1 MTEIIRLAFALIPA
15 ALRVA
20 PVRLIADFRHA
31 GYITLLERRLAQV
44 FWLNEMN
51 NQEMLGKYKIIGE
64 LGRGAMGVV
73 YEAFDTVI
81 ERTVAIKT
89 ILKSAIHGSD
99 AEEVFNRFRREARA
113 AGRLSHPKIISIYEY
128 GENDDMAYIVMEL
141 VRGKELSEYFD
152 HGRSIS
158 ISEGLLIVMQ
168 LLDALDYL
176 HTHGIV
182 HRDIKPA
189 NILITADSKIKIA
202 DFGIAKID
210 SSAHTQVGVVL
221 GTPTYMAPEQFMGHE
236 VDRRADL
243 YAAGVILYLFLTG
256 ERPFV
261 GSVIA
266 IMHQAVHRDATPP
279 SEINPDVSKQ
289 LDAVVKKAMAKRP
302 EDRFQSAAKFMKA
315 LKAAALTLPS
325 AGQSPGAASMQEA
338 HGAFAPDETLE
349 LPSRANSTGSWREAD
364 IEAWQNISH
373 SHNPADFVQYLQN
386 YPDGGFVELA
396 RLRIQTLEKESARIA
411 EEDDRIRQEA
421 LARAALEEQA
431 AQRAALEKAQADKA
445 KALAEAQAKA
455 KAEAEA
461 RAQVEARAKAQAEAK
476 ARLQREAETKALLA
490 RKIAMIK
497 SEAEETRA
505 QEEIRR
511 EKEAQEQAQ
520 RARLLSASI
529 AERTNKIA
537 AVVSEREAASNA
549 ERSIRMETRRKLEE
563 EALRKKQARM
573 QLLSIREAAENRAV
587 AEAEEK
593 RKREAE
599 ELAAREQEI
608 AEAKAQAE
616 RAERLRREVEA
627 QALREKKRNR
637 NLMLVVGVFL
647 VLMFVAIVFGLLPS
661 SR

>member
-1 MTEIIRLAFALIPA
+1 
-15 ALRVA
+15 
-20 PVRLIADFRHA
+20 
-31 GYITLLERRLAQV
+31 
-44 FWLNEMN
+44 MN
-51 NQEMLGKYKIIGE
+51 NLEMLGKYKIIGE

-89 ILKSAIHGSD
+89 ILKSAIHGSET
-99 AEEVFNRFRREARA
+99 EEVFNRFRREARA
-113 AGRLSHPKIISIYEY
+113 AGRLSHSKIISIYEY

-152 HGRSIS
+152 NGKKLS

-176 HTHGIV
+176 HSHGIV

-189 NILITADSKIKIA
+189 NILVTADSKIKIA

-210 SSAHTQVGVVL
+210 SSSHTQVGVVL

-236 VDRRADL
+236 VDKRADI

-279 SEINPDVSKQ
+279 SEINPAVSKQ

-302 EDRFQSAAKFMKA
+302 EDRYQSAAKFMRA
-315 LKAAALTLPS
+315 LKAAALTLPAAERS
-325 AGQSPGAASMQEA
+325 AGAALLQDA
-338 HGAFAPDETLE
+338 HGLFASDETLE
-349 LPSRANSTGSWREAD
+349 LPSRANSAGSWREAD

-373 SHNPADFVQYLQN
+373 SQNPADFAQYLQN

-396 RLRIQTLEKESARIA
+396 RQRIQ
-411 EEDDRIRQEA
+411 
-421 LARAALEEQA
+421 
-431 AQRAALEKAQADKA
+431 ALEKAAVQMEQMRARDEAAARAAREEEVARQAALAKA
-445 KALAEAQAKA
+445 EAEAKAQAEARARALAEAKAKA

-461 RAQVEARAKAQAEAK
+461 KAQAEAR
-476 ARLQREAETKALLA
+476 ARARQREEEEAKAMFARRVAELKN
-490 RKIAMIK
+490 
-497 SEAEETRA
+497 EAEEARA
-505 QEEIRR
+505 LEEQRR
-511 EKEAQEQAQ
+511 EKEAQEQML
-520 RARLLSASI
+520 RAKLLSDTL
-529 AERTNKIA
+529 AERASKIA
-537 AVVSEREAASNA
+537 VVVSEREAASNA
-549 ERSIRMETRRKLEE
+549 QRNIKLENRRKLEE
-563 EALRKKQARM
+563 EAQRKKQARM
-573 QLLSIREAAENRAV
+573 QLLSMKEEAENRAV

-599 ELAAREQEI
+599 EQAAKEKEI

-616 RAERLRREVEA
+616 KAERLRREVEA
-627 QALREKKRNR
+627 QALREQKRSR
-637 NLMLVVGVFL
+637 NLMLVVGIFL
-647 VLMFVAIVFGLLPS
+647 SLMFIAIVFGLLPS
-661 SR
+661 SKP

>member
-1 MTEIIRLAFALIPA
+1 
-15 ALRVA
+15 
-20 PVRLIADFRHA
+20 
-31 GYITLLERRLAQV
+31 
-44 FWLNEMN
+44 MN
-51 NQEMLGKYKIIGE
+51 NLEMLGKYKIIGE

-89 ILKSAIHGSD
+89 ILKSAIHGSET
-99 AEEVFNRFRREARA
+99 EEVFNRFRREARA
-113 AGRLSHPKIISIYEY
+113 AGRLSHSKIISIYEY

-152 HGRSIS
+152 NGKKLS

-176 HTHGIV
+176 HSHGIV

-189 NILITADSKIKIA
+189 NILVTADSKIKIA

-210 SSAHTQVGVVL
+210 SSSHTQVGVVL

-236 VDRRADL
+236 VDKRADI

-266 IMHQAVHRDATPP
+266 SMHQAVHRDATPP
-279 SEINPDVSKQ
+279 SEINPAVSKQ

-302 EDRFQSAAKFMKA
+302 EDRYQSAAKFMRA
-315 LKAAALTLPS
+315 LKAAALTLPAAERS
-325 AGQSPGAASMQEA
+325 AGAALLQDV
-338 HGAFAPDETLE
+338 HGLFASDETLE
-349 LPSRANSTGSWREAD
+349 LPSRANSAGSWREAD

-373 SHNPADFVQYLQN
+373 SQNPADFAQYLKN

-396 RLRIQTLEKESARIA
+396 RQRIQ
-411 EEDDRIRQEA
+411 
-421 LARAALEEQA
+421 
-431 AQRAALEKAQADKA
+431 ALEKAAVQMEQMRAREEAAARAAREEEVARQAALAKA
-445 KALAEAQAKA
+445 EAEAKAQAEARARALAEAKAKA

-461 RAQVEARAKAQAEAK
+461 KAQAEAR
-476 ARLQREAETKALLA
+476 ARARQREEEEAKAMFARRVAELKN
-490 RKIAMIK
+490 
-497 SEAEETRA
+497 EAEEARA
-505 QEEIRR
+505 LEEQRR
-511 EKEAQEQAQ
+511 EKEAQEQML
-520 RARLLSASI
+520 RAKLLSDTL
-529 AERTNKIA
+529 AERASKIA
-537 AVVSEREAASNA
+537 VVVSEREAASNA
-549 ERSIRMETRRKLEE
+549 QRNIKLENRRKLEE
-563 EALRKKQARM
+563 EAQRKKQARM
-573 QLLSIREAAENRAV
+573 QLLSMKEEAENRAV

-599 ELAAREQEI
+599 EQAAKEKEI

-616 RAERLRREVEA
+616 KAERLRREVEA
-627 QALREKKRNR
+627 QALREQKRSR
-637 NLMLVVGVFL
+637 NLMLVVGIFL
-647 VLMFVAIVFGLLPS
+647 SLMFVAIVFGLLPS
-661 SR
+661 SKP